1 LNYSSR
7 RLLKLHLASWRMALV
22 AGLLL
27 GWFAILVVRAVYL
40 QGWNKNFL
48 RGKGDAVAAR
58 VLSIPAH
65 RGMVVDRYGK
75 PLAIST
81 PVEGLWARPEKTAEI
96 NQQQVNELAHI
107 LNLPGSDLGRK
118 LRTVR
123 PGEVAIDRTLSP
135 AQAARVA
142 ALGWPGLRLRREF
155 RRFYPEGEVTAH
167 VVGFTNV
174 DEVGREGVER
184 AYDDWL
190 SGKPGSRHVLKDNRG
205 HLVADISPGRGAQMG
220 GNLALSLDLKLQY
233 LAHRELAAAVL
244 ANNAK
249 GGGIVMLDAK
259 TGEILALSNLP
270 VFNPNNRNQYDP
282 AQARNRVVADTF
294 EPGSTM
300 KPFTV
305 AAALERNL
313 VRPDTLLNLPDD
325 FKVGAKLIKDDHY
338 HPQLTVTEVL
348 QKSSN
353 IGAVKMAMRLTPAQ
367 FWDTLHRAGFGQT
380 PGSGFPGEASGRLRD
395 PNTWRPV
402 EQATMAY
409 GHGISVSLLQL
420 ARAYM
425 AFANDGVVM
434 PLTFLKREVNEVA
447 GERVL
452 SEEIARTVRGMM
464 ETVTQDGGTA
474 VLARIPG
481 YRVAGKTGTA
491 HKLVDGSYSTDRYI
505 ASFVGMAPAS
515 DPRLIIAVMI
525 DEPSGKAYYGGMV
538 AAPVFAQVMA
548 AALRQLGIPPDESEP
563 PATRIT
569 QPALPARPDPA

>member
-1 LNYSSR
+1 MNYSNR

-22 AGLLL
+22 AGLILF
-27 GWFAILVVRAVYL
+27 WFAALVARAVYL
-40 QGWNKNFL
+40 QGLNKNFL
-48 RGKGDAVAAR
+48 RGKGDEVSDR

-81 PVEGLWARPEKTAEI
+81 PVEALWARPEEAAEI
-96 NQQQVNELAHI
+96 DAHQLAELARI
-107 LNLPGSDLGRK
+107 LDIPASVLNARFRVESQ
-118 LRTVR
+118 
-123 PGEVAIDRTLSP
+123 GEVAVDRVLTP
-135 AQAARVA
+135 EQATRVT
-142 ALGWPGLRLRREF
+142 ALGLPGLNLHREF

-174 DEVGREGVER
+174 DEVGRDGVEL

-190 SGKPGSRHVLKDNRG
+190 SGKPGSRRVLKDRRG
-205 HLVADISPGRGAQMG
+205 RIVADIGPKLSAQMG
-220 GNLALSLDLKLQY
+220 GNLALSLDLTLQY
-233 LAHRELAAAVL
+233 LAHRELSTAVVSNK
-244 ANNAK
+244 AR
-249 GGGIVMLDAK
+249 GGGIVVLDAK

-270 VFNPNNRNQYDP
+270 VYNPNNRSSYDA
-282 AQARNRVVADTF
+282 AQARNRVVTDTF
-294 EPGSTM
+294 DPGSTM
-300 KPFTV
+300 KPFTI

-313 VRPDTLLNLPDD
+313 VKPDTLLQLQKDYR
-325 FKVGAKLIKDDHY
+325 VGGKLIRDDHFY
-338 HPQLTVTEVL
+338 PSLTVTEIL

-353 IGAVKMAMRLTPAQ
+353 IGAVKIAMRLTPEQ
-367 FWDTLHRAGFGQT
+367 FWDTLNRAGFGQV
-380 PGSGFPGEASGRLRD
+380 PGSGFPGETSGRLRD
-395 PNTWRPV
+395 PKVWKPV

-409 GHGISVSLLQL
+409 GNGISVSLLQL

-434 PLTFLKREVNEVA
+434 PLTFLKREVDDVE

-452 SEEIARTVRGMM
+452 SVEIARTVRSMM
-464 ETVTQDGGTA
+464 ETVTQEGGTA

-491 HKLVDGSYSTDRYI
+491 HKLVDGHYSPDHYI
-505 ASFVGMAPAS
+505 SSFVGMAPAS

-525 DEPSGKAYYGGMV
+525 DQPSGSAYYGGIV

-548 AALRQLGIPPDESEP
+548 AALRQLGIPPDAPEP
-563 PATRIT
+563 APTRMTEPSAPI
-569 QPALPARPDPA
+569 RPDPA

>member
-1 LNYSSR
+1 MNYSSR

-27 GWFAILVVRAVYL
+27 GWFALLVIRAVYL
-40 QGWNKNFL
+40 QGLNKNFL

-81 PVEGLWARPEKTAEI
+81 PVEALWARPEELADV
-96 NQQQVNELAHI
+96 NQRQVNELAHI
-107 LNLPGSDLGRK
+107 LNLPGTDLGRK
-118 LRTVR
+118 LRAERV
-123 PGEVAIDRTLSP
+123 GEVALDRTLSP

-142 ALGWPGLRLRREF
+142 ALGWPGLSLHREF

-190 SGKPGSRHVLKDNRG
+190 SGKPGSRHVLKDRRG
-205 HLVADISPGRGAQMG
+205 HVVADISPGRGAQMG

-244 ANNAK
+244 ANKAK

-300 KPFTV
+300 KPFTIS
-305 AAALERNL
+305 AALERNL
-313 VRPDTLLNLPDD
+313 VRPNTVLDLPDD
-325 FKVGAKLIKDDHY
+325 LRVGGKLIKDDHY
-338 HPQLTVTEVL
+338 HPRLTVTEVL

-395 PNTWRPV
+395 PKTWRPV

-434 PLTFLKREVNEVA
+434 PLTFLKREVNEMT

-452 SEEIARTVRGMM
+452 SVEIARSVRNMM
-464 ETVTQDGGTA
+464 ETVTEEGGTA
-474 VLARIPG
+474 VLARIPS

-491 HKLVDGSYSTDRYI
+491 HKLIDGHYSPDRFI

-525 DEPSGKAYYGGMV
+525 DEPSGAAYYGGTV

-563 PATRIT
+563 SATRVT
-569 QPALPARPDPA
+569 EPALPDRPDPA

>member
-1 LNYSSR
+1 MNYSSR
-7 RLLKLHLASWRMALV
+7 RLLKLNLASWRMALV

-27 GWFAILVVRAVYL
+27 CWFAALVIRAVYL
-40 QGWNKNFL
+40 QGLNKNFL

-81 PVEGLWARPEKTAEI
+81 PVEALWARPEEAAEI
-96 NQQQVNELAHI
+96 SQRQISELAHI
-107 LNLPGSDLGRK
+107 LNLPGTDLGRK
-118 LRTVR
+118 LHAERA
-123 PGEVAIDRTLSP
+123 GEVALDRTLTP
-135 AQAARVA
+135 AQAARIA
-142 ALGWPGLRLRREF
+142 ALGWPGLSLHREF

-190 SGKPGSRHVLKDNRG
+190 SGKPGSRHVLKDRRG
-205 HLVADISPGRGAQMG
+205 QVVADISPKLGAQMG

-244 ANNAK
+244 ANKAR

-270 VFNPNNRNQYDP
+270 VFNPNNRKHYDP
-282 AQARNRVVADTF
+282 AEARNRVVADTF

-300 KPFTV
+300 KPFTI

-313 VRPDTLLNLPDD
+313 VRPDTVLDLPDD
-325 FKVGAKLIKDDHY
+325 LRVGGKLIRDDHY
-338 HPQLTVTEVL
+338 HPKLTVTEVL

-353 IGAVKMAMRLTPAQ
+353 IGAVRMAMRLKPEQ
-367 FWDTLHRAGFGQT
+367 FWDTLHRAGFGQP

-395 PNTWRPV
+395 PDTWKPI

-409 GHGISVSLLQL
+409 GHGVSVSLLQL

-434 PLTFLKREVNEVA
+434 PLTFLKREVDEIS
-447 GERVL
+447 GQRVL
-452 SEEIARTVRGMM
+452 SVEIARMVRSMM
-464 ETVTQDGGTA
+464 ETVTEEGGTA
-474 VLARIPG
+474 VLARVPG

-491 HKLVDGSYSTDRYI
+491 HKVVDGHYSPNRYI

-525 DEPSGKAYYGGMV
+525 DEPSGATYYGGMV
-538 AAPVFAQVMA
+538 AAPVFSQVMA
-548 AALRQLGIPPDESEP
+548 AALRQLGIPPDEPEL
-563 PATRIT
+563 PATRVT
-569 QPALPARPDPA
+569 EPVLPARQDSA

>member
-7 RLLKLHLASWRMALV
+7 RLLKLHLASWRMM
-22 AGLLL
+22 LL
-27 GWFAILVVRAVYL
+27 GGLILLWFATLAVRAVYL
-40 QGWNKNFL
+40 QGLNKNFL
-48 RGKGDAVAAR
+48 RGKGDEVSAR
-58 VLSIPAH
+58 VLVIPAH

-81 PVEGLWARPEKTAEI
+81 PVEALWARPEQTAAI
-96 NQQQVNELAHI
+96 DRRQMVDLVRI
-107 LNLPGSDLGRK
+107 LNIPASVLSSK
-118 LRTVR
+118 LRSDR
-123 PGEVAIDRTLSP
+123 KGEVAIDRLLTP
-135 AQAARVA
+135 EQAARIA
-142 ALGWPGLRLRREF
+142 ALGIPGLNLHREF

-190 SGKPGSRHVLKDNRG
+190 SGKPGSRHVLKDRRG
-205 HLVADISPGRGAQMG
+205 RVVADIGPMRGAQMG

-233 LAHRELAAAVL
+233 LAHRELAAAVA
-244 ANNAK
+244 ANKAK
-249 GGGIVMLDAK
+249 GGGIVVLDAK

-270 VFNPNNRNQYDP
+270 VYNPNKRSQYDP
-282 AQARNRVVADTF
+282 AQARNRVVADTY

-300 KPFTV
+300 KPFTI

-313 VRPDTLLNLPDD
+313 VRPNTLIALPDD
-325 FKVGAKLIKDDHY
+325 LRVGGKLIRDDHY
-338 HPQLTVTEVL
+338 HPSLTVTEIL

-353 IGAVKMAMRLTPAQ
+353 IGAVKMAMRLKPEQ
-367 FWDTLHRAGFGQT
+367 FWDTLHRAGFGQA
-380 PGSGFPGEASGRLRD
+380 PGSGFPGEASGILRD
-395 PNTWRPV
+395 PKTWKPV

-434 PLTFLKREVNEVA
+434 PLTFLKRDVDDMN

-452 SEEIARTVRGMM
+452 SVEIARTVRNMM
-464 ETVTQDGGTA
+464 ETVTQEGGTA
-474 VLARIPG
+474 VLAQIPG

-491 HKLVDGSYSTDRYI
+491 HKLINGQYSPDRYI
-505 ASFVGMAPAS
+505 SSFVGMAPAS

-525 DEPSGKAYYGGMV
+525 DEPSGAAYYGGTV

-548 AALRQLGIPPDESEP
+548 AALRQLGITPDEPELP
-563 PATRIT
+563 PTRVTGPATST
-569 QPALPARPDPA
+569 KPDSA

>member
-27 GWFAILVVRAVYL
+27 CWFATLVIRAVYL
-40 QGWNKNFL
+40 QGLNKNFL
-48 RGKGDAVAAR
+48 RGKGDAVASR

-65 RGMVVDRYGK
+65 RGMVVDRYGR

-81 PVEGLWARPEKTAEI
+81 PVEALWARPEEAAEI
-96 NQQQVNELAHI
+96 SQRQIGELAHI
-107 LNLPGSDLGRK
+107 LDLPGTDLSKK
-118 LRTVR
+118 LHGERA
-123 PGEVAIDRTLSP
+123 GEVALDRTLSP
-135 AQAARVA
+135 AQAARIA
-142 ALGWPGLRLRREF
+142 ALGWPGLTLHREF

-190 SGKPGSRHVLKDNRG
+190 SGKPGSRHVLKDRHG
-205 HLVADISPGRGAQMG
+205 QVVADLSPTRGAQMG

-233 LAHRELAAAVL
+233 LAHRELAAAVS
-244 ANNAK
+244 ANKAR

-270 VFNPNNRNQYDP
+270 VFNPNNRKQYDP

-300 KPFTV
+300 KPFTI

-313 VRPDTLLNLPDD
+313 VRPDTVLDLPDD
-325 FKVGAKLIKDDHY
+325 YRVGGKLIRDDHY
-338 HPQLTVTEVL
+338 HSRLTVTEVL

-353 IGAVKMAMRLTPAQ
+353 IGAVKMAMRLKPDQ

-380 PGSGFPGEASGRLRD
+380 PGSGFPGEASGRLRA
-395 PNTWRPV
+395 PNTWKPV

-409 GHGISVSLLQL
+409 GHGVSVSLLQL

-434 PLTFLKREVNEVA
+434 PLTFLKRDVDEMS

-452 SEEIARTVRGMM
+452 SVEIARMVRAMM
-464 ETVTQDGGTA
+464 ETVTEEGGTA

-491 HKLVDGSYSTDRYI
+491 HKVIDGHYSADRYI
-505 ASFVGMAPAS
+505 ASFVGMAPAT

-525 DEPSGKAYYGGMV
+525 DEPSGAAYYGGTV

-548 AALRQLGIPPDESEP
+548 AALRQLGIPPDVPESSV
-563 PATRIT
+563 TRVT
-569 QPALPARPDPA
+569 GPALPNRPDPA

>member
-1 LNYSSR
+1 MNYSSR

-40 QGWNKNFL
+40 QGLNKNFL
-48 RGKGDAVAAR
+48 RGKGDAVASR

-81 PVEGLWARPEKTAEI
+81 PVEALWARPDETAEI
-96 NQQQVNELAHI
+96 SQRQISELARI
-107 LNLPGSDLGRK
+107 LDLQSKDLGRK
-118 LRTVR
+118 LHTERT
-123 PGEVAIDRTLSP
+123 GEVAIDRTLSP
-135 AQAARVA
+135 AQAARIA
-142 ALGWPGLRLRREF
+142 ALGWPGLSLHREF

-174 DEVGREGVER
+174 DDVGREGVER

-205 HLVADISPGRGAQMG
+205 QLVADISPGRGAQMG

-244 ANNAK
+244 ANKAK

-282 AQARNRVVADTF
+282 AQARNRVVTDTF

-300 KPFTV
+300 KPFTISAV
-305 AAALERNL
+305 LERNL
-313 VRPDTLLNLPDD
+313 VRPNTVLDLPDD
-325 FKVGAKLIKDDHY
+325 YKVGGKLIRDDHY

-353 IGAVKMAMRLTPAQ
+353 IGAVKMAMRLTPDQ

-395 PNTWRPV
+395 PKTWRPV

-434 PLTFLKREVNEVA
+434 PLTFLKREVNEMT

-452 SEEIARTVRGMM
+452 SVEVARSVRNMM
-464 ETVTQDGGTA
+464 ETVTEEGGTA

-491 HKLVDGSYSTDRYI
+491 HKAIDGHYSPDRYI

-525 DEPSGKAYYGGMV
+525 DEPSGAAYYGGTV

-548 AALRQLGIPPDESEP
+548 AALRQLGIPPDISEP

-569 QPALPARPDPA
+569 EPALPARSDPA

>member
-1 LNYSSR
+1 LNYSSK
-7 RLLKLHLASWRMALV
+7 RLLKLHLASWRMALL
-22 AGLLL
+22 ASLILF
-27 GWFAILVVRAVYL
+27 WFVTLAVRAVYL
-40 QGWNKNFL
+40 QGLNKNFL
-48 RGKGDAVAAR
+48 RGKGDAVSAR

-81 PVEGLWARPEKTAEI
+81 PVEALWARPDQTAVI
-96 NQQQVNELAHI
+96 DKRQMADLVRI
-107 LNLPGSDLGRK
+107 LNIPASVLSSK
-118 LRTVR
+118 LRAVR
-123 PGEVAIDRTLSP
+123 KGEVAVDRLLTP
-135 AQAARVA
+135 DQAARIA
-142 ALGWPGLRLRREF
+142 ALGIPGLTLHREF

-190 SGKPGSRHVLKDNRG
+190 LGKPGSRHVLKDRRG
-205 HLVADISPGRGAQMG
+205 RVVADIGPLHGAQMG

-233 LAHRELAAAVL
+233 LAHRELASAVMT
-244 ANNAK
+244 NKAK
-249 GGGIVMLDAK
+249 GGGVVVLDAK

-270 VFNPNNRNQYDP
+270 VYNPNNRSQYDP
-282 AQARNRVVADTF
+282 AQARNRVVADTY

-300 KPFTV
+300 KPFTI

-313 VRPDTLLNLPDD
+313 VRPNTVIDLPDD
-325 FKVGAKLIKDDHY
+325 FRVGGKLIRDDHY
-338 HPQLTVTEVL
+338 HPRLTVTEIL

-353 IGAVKMAMRLTPAQ
+353 IGAVKMAMRLKPEQ
-367 FWDTLHRAGFGQT
+367 FWDTLNRAGFGQA
-380 PGSGFPGEASGRLRD
+380 PGSGFPGEACGVLRD
-395 PNTWRPV
+395 PKTWKPV

-434 PLTFLKREVNEVA
+434 PLTFLKRDVDDMN

-452 SEEIARTVRGMM
+452 SVEIARTVRTMM
-464 ETVTQDGGTA
+464 ETVTQEGGTA
-474 VLARIPG
+474 VLAQIPG

-491 HKLVDGSYSTDRYI
+491 HKVVDGQYSPDHYI
-505 ASFVGMAPAS
+505 SSFVGMAPAS

-525 DEPSGKAYYGGMV
+525 DEPSGAAYYGGTV

-548 AALRQLGIPPDESEP
+548 AALRQLGIAPDGPESPP
-563 PATRIT
+563 TRIT
-569 QPALPARPDPA
+569 EPTMFTKPDSA

>member
-1 LNYSSR
+1 MNYSSK
-7 RLLKLHLASWRMALV
+7 RLLKLHLASWRMALL
-22 AGLLL
+22 AGLILC
-27 GWFAILVVRAVYL
+27 WFAALAVRAVYL
-40 QGWNKNFL
+40 QGLNKNFL
-48 RGKGDAVAAR
+48 RGKGDEVSAR

-81 PVEGLWARPEKTAEI
+81 PVEALWVRPEETADI
-96 NQQQVNELAHI
+96 DKHQMAELARI
-107 LNLPGSDLGRK
+107 LNIPASILSNK
-118 LRTVR
+118 LHADRQ
-123 PGEVAIDRTLSP
+123 GEVAIDRLLTP
-135 AQAARVA
+135 DQAARIA
-142 ALGWPGLRLRREF
+142 ALGMPGLNLHREF
-155 RRFYPEGEVTAH
+155 RRFYPEAEVTAH

-174 DEVGREGVER
+174 DDVGREGVER

-190 SGKPGSRHVLKDNRG
+190 SGKPGSRHVLKDRRG
-205 HLVADISPGRGAQMG
+205 RAVADIGPMRGAQMG

-233 LAHRELAAAVL
+233 LAYRELSTAVMT
-244 ANNAK
+244 NKAK
-249 GGGIVMLDAK
+249 GGSIVVLDAK
-259 TGEILALSNLP
+259 TGEILALSNMP
-270 VFNPNNRNQYDP
+270 VYNPNNRSQYDP
-282 AQARNRVVADTF
+282 AQTRNRAVTDTF

-300 KPFTV
+300 KPFTI

-313 VRPDTLLNLPDD
+313 VRPNTVIDLPDD
-325 FKVGAKLIKDDHY
+325 LKVGGKLIRDDHY
-338 HPQLTVTEVL
+338 HPQLTVTEIL

-353 IGAVKMAMRLTPAQ
+353 IGAVKMAMRLKPEQ
-367 FWDTLHRAGFGQT
+367 FWDTLNRAGFGQT
-380 PGSGFPGEASGRLRD
+380 PGSGFPGEASGILRD
-395 PNTWRPV
+395 PKTWKPV

-434 PLTFLKREVNEVA
+434 PLTFLKRDVDDMN

-452 SEEIARTVRGMM
+452 SVEIARTVRNMM
-464 ETVTQDGGTA
+464 ETVTQEGGTA
-474 VLARIPG
+474 VLAQIPG

-491 HKLVDGSYSTDRYI
+491 HKLVNGHYSPDQYV

-525 DEPSGKAYYGGMV
+525 DDPSGSAYYGGMV

-548 AALRQLGIPPDESEP
+548 AALRQLGIPPDEPES
-563 PATRIT
+563 PATRLT
-569 QPALPARPDPA
+569 EHALFMRPDRA

>member
-1 LNYSSR
+1 LNYSSK
-7 RLLKLHLASWRMALV
+7 RLLKLNLASWRMALV
-22 AGLLL
+22 GGLLL
-27 GWFAILVVRAVYL
+27 CWFAVLAIRAVYL
-40 QGWNKNFL
+40 QGLNKNFL

-58 VLSIPAH
+58 VLAIPAH

-81 PVEGLWARPEKTAEI
+81 PVEALWARPEEAAAI
-96 NQQQVNELAHI
+96 NQTQIGELARI
-107 LNLPGSDLGRK
+107 LDLPRTDLGRK
-118 LRTVR
+118 LHAERT
-123 PGEVAIDRTLSP
+123 GEVALDRTLSP
-135 AQAARVA
+135 TQAARIA
-142 ALGWPGLRLRREF
+142 ALGWPGLSLHREF

-190 SGKPGSRHVLKDNRG
+190 SGKPGSRHVLKDRRG
-205 HLVADISPGRGAQMG
+205 SVVADIGPMRGAQMG

-244 ANNAK
+244 ASKAR

-270 VFNPNNRNQYDP
+270 VFNPNSRKQYDP

-300 KPFTV
+300 KPFTI
-305 AAALERNL
+305 AAALERDL
-313 VRPDTLLNLPDD
+313 VRPDTVLDLPDD
-325 FKVGAKLIKDDHY
+325 YKVGSKLIRDDHY
-338 HPQLTVTEVL
+338 RPQLTVTGVL

-353 IGAVKMAMRLTPAQ
+353 IGAVKMAMQLTPDQ

-395 PNTWRPV
+395 PKTWKPI

-434 PLTFLKREVNEVA
+434 PLTFLKRDVDEMS

-452 SEEIARTVRGMM
+452 SVGIARAVRSMM
-464 ETVTQDGGTA
+464 ETVTEDGGTA

-491 HKLVDGSYSTDRYI
+491 HKLIDGHYAPDRFI

-525 DEPSGKAYYGGMV
+525 DEPSGAYYGGAV
-538 AAPVFAQVMA
+538 AAPVFSLVMA
-548 AALRQLGIPPDESEP
+548 AALRQLAIAPDEPET
-563 PATRIT
+563 PATRMT
-569 QPALPARPDPA
+569 GPALPNRPDPA